1 MGKSWSKFE
10 NIPTLSNELIS
21 QERERLSQV
30 GTRISFS
37 GVTGEDKVK
46 VLRELVP
53 KHNELDKFQEQK
65 YKKKGLHAYL
75 LFQSWVLSAFA

>member
-21 QERERLSQV
+21 EEREKFSQV
-30 GTRISFS
+30 GTSISFS

-46 VLRELVP
+46 VLGELVP

-65 YKKKGLHAYL
+65 YKKKALHAYH
-75 LFQSWVLSAFA
+75 LF